1 VNHLVS
7 EVTRRHMTV
16 DQYLAFEQQSPARH
30 EYLAGEV
37 FAMTGSSL
45 QHNTIATRLFAATSS
60 HLQGTPWQAFMSD
73 VKVRVRTNMRNYFY
87 YPDLLVLSDSDQ
99 RADGEG
105 HAPFV
110 RTARLI
116 AEVIS
121 PATENI
127 DRREKAMMYRE
138 IASLEEYVL
147 VAPEEYEVTI
157 FRRRQH
163 WRPVV
168 CNTLEDLAEFRSIG
182 LSLPLAH
189 IYRDP
194 PTASNQF
201 TETRQRRNE

>member
-1 VNHLVS
+1 MNQLVS
-7 EVTRRHMTV
+7 EITRRHMTV

-45 QHNTIATRLFAATSS
+45 QHTAIATRLFAAVTS
-60 HLQGTPWQAFMSD
+60 HLRGTPWQAFASD
-73 VKVRVRTNMRNYFY
+73 VRVRVRTNMRDYFY
-87 YPDLLVLSDSDQ
+87 YPDMLVLSDSD
-99 RADGEG
+99 RDADGG
-105 HAPFV
+105 GGSGPFV

-138 IASLEEYVL
+138 ITSLEEYVL
-147 VAPEEYEVTI
+147 IAQEECEVTI
-157 FRRRQH
+157 FRRRQN
-163 WRPVV
+163 WRPVI
-168 CNTLEDLAEFRSIG
+168 CNALDDLAELRSIG

-194 PTASNQF
+194 PAKTD
-201 TETRQRRNE
+201 RG

>member
-1 VNHLVS
+1 VNQLVS
-7 EVTRRHMTV
+7 EITRRHMTV

-45 QHNTIATRLFAATSS
+45 QHAAIATRLFAAVTS
-60 HLQGTPWQAFMSD
+60 HLRGTPWRAFASD
-73 VKVRVRTNMRNYFY
+73 VRVRVRTNMRDYFY
-87 YPDLLVLSDSDQ
+87 YPDMLVLSESD
-99 RADGEG
+99 RDADGGESV
-105 HAPFV
+105 PFV

-147 VAPEEYEVTI
+147 IAQEECEVTI
-157 FRRRQH
+157 FRRRQN
-163 WRPVV
+163 WRPVI
-168 CNTLEDLAEFRSIG
+168 CNALDDLAELRSIG

-194 PTASNQF
+194 PAQTD
-201 TETRQRRNE
+201 RG

>member
-1 VNHLVS
+1 VNQLVS
-7 EVTRRHMTV
+7 EITRRHMTV

-45 QHNTIATRLFAATSS
+45 QHTAISTRLFAAVTS
-60 HLQGTPWQAFMSD
+60 HLRGTPWQAFMSD
-73 VKVRVRTNMRNYFY
+73 VRVRVRTNMRDYFY
-87 YPDLLVLSDSDQ
+87 YPDMLVLSDSD
-99 RADGEG
+99 RDGDG
-105 HAPFV
+105 GASVPFV

-138 IASLEEYVL
+138 ISSLEEYVL
-147 VAPEEYEVTI
+147 IAQEECEVTI
-157 FRRRQH
+157 FRRRQN
-163 WRPVV
+163 WRPVI
-168 CNTLEDLAEFRSIG
+168 CNALEDLAELRSIG

-194 PTASNQF
+194 PHQN
-201 TETRQRRNE
+201 RQG